1 MTFKTIRTEDRI
13 LFFLSETEALELTSH
28 DKIKRLVEASD
39 SNLDQ
44 LIDEIKTNLVEA
56 VQEELE
62 LFDTEDVS
70 LLQKTLAYAKL
81 LQSVNHYRHIEK
93 LEAARI
99 AEEEERQLNQD
110 VWSWEK

>member
-1 MTFKTIRTEDRI
+1 MAFRTIRTDDRI
-13 LFFLSETEALELTSH
+13 LFFLSDTEVLELTSH
-28 DKIKRLVEASD
+28 DKIKKLVEASE
-39 SNLDQ
+39 SNLEQ
-44 LIDEIKTNLVEA
+44 LIDEIKTNLLEA
-56 VQEELE
+56 AQEELE

-99 AEEEERQLNQD
+99 AEEEERQANQD

>member
-1 MTFKTIRTEDRI
+1 MAFKTIRAEDRI
-13 LFFLSETEALELTSH
+13 LFFLSETEVIELTSH
-28 DKIKRLVEASD
+28 DKIKQLVEASA

-56 VQEELE
+56 AQEELE
-62 LFDTEDVS
+62 MFDTEDVS
-70 LLQKTLAYAKL
+70 MLQKTLAYAKL

-93 LEAARI
+93 IEAARK
-99 AEEEERQLNQD
+99 AEEEERLANQD